1 MIFVI
6 SAAGSFLHTAE
17 DKAGYSNWTSES
29 LPQPCWNPRFVGKR
43 NKDTGEWAGNW
54 VHDGEPA
61 PTDYELCSK
70 VDFFAD
76 KVRQAVAGDP
86 LRAVEYDRAASEA
99 QVFKDAGYPADDVPR
114 TVAAWAINERTA
126 TEAADSILGEAA
138 QYAEVLY
145 FIRECRLQAKE
156 LIRQKIAAG
165 AYEEAKQIA
174 TAAIEAIQNAATGV
188 GNAKGQ
194 P

>member
-1 MIFVI
+1 MIFII

-17 DKAGYSNWTSES
+17 DAAGYSNWTTEP

-43 NKDTGEWAGNW
+43 DKETGEWVGDW

-61 PTDYELCSK
+61 PTDYELCAK
-70 VDFFAD
+70 IDFFAD

-99 QVFKDAGYPADDVPR
+99 QVFKDAGYPADAVPR
-114 TVAAWAINERTA
+114 TVAAWAINGRTA
-126 TEAADSILGEAA
+126 VEAADSILTEAT

-145 FIRECRLQAKE
+145 LIRERRLQAKE
-156 LIRQKIAAG
+156 LVRQKIAVG
-165 AYEEAKQIA
+165 AFKEAKQI
-174 TAAIEAIQNAATGV
+174 TADAVEAIQTAATGV

-194 P
+194 E